1 MFELLEDLSFG
12 AKRLGRK
19 LRWLLCVIILR
30 LSQSVILWLDSE
42 SGGLLGLIVLL
53 DEVGHENATLL
64 TQMVDFGLTLGSSVE
79 V

>member
-1 MFELLEDLSFG
+1 M
-12 AKRLGRK
+12 
-19 LRWLLCVIILR
+19 IILR